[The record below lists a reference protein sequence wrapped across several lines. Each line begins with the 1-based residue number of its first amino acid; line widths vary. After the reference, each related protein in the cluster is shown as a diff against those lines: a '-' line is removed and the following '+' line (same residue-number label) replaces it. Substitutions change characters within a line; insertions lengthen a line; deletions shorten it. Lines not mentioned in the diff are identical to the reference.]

1 VSPQHPAGTSPPPAT
16 PAGLQAE
23 RTRLAWRRTA
33 LGLAANAVLM
43 ALRLPHSSVPALT
56 WAVVLGEVTVGVVA
70 FGWAG
75 SREHELA
82 DPDRPPRAAPARI
95 TALGVL
101 VTLLTVLVGI
111 DLVLA

>member
-1 VSPQHPAGTSPPPAT
+1 
-16 PAGLQAE
+16 
-23 RTRLAWRRTA
+23 
-33 LGLAANAVLM
+33 
-43 ALRLPHSSVPALT
+43 
-56 WAVVLGEVTVGVVA
+56 VVA

-95 TALGVL
+95 PALGVL
-101 VTLLTVLVGI
+101 VMLLTVLVGI